1 MKRTELTG
9 MNKAELEN
17 RLQDNKEALRNL
29 RFQKSMHQ
37 LENPLQ
43 LRHLRR
49 EIAQI
54 NTVLKE
60 FELNI
65 RTSGEAEAADE

>member
-1 MKRTELTG
+1 MKISELTG
-9 MNKAELEN
+9 MNQAELES
-17 RLQDNKEALRNL
+17 RLIDNKEALRNL
-29 RFQKSMHQ
+29 RFQKAMHQ

-54 NTVLKE
+54 NTVLRE
-60 FELNI
+60 LELNI
-65 RTSGEAEAADE
+65 RSSGEAKDSNE